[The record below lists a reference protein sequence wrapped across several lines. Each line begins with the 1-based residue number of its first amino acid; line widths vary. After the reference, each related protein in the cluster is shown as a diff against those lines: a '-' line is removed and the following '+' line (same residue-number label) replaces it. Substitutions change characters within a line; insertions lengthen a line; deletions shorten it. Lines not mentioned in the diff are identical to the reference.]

1 MREYTEKY
9 KIQITSEHINEVN
22 NQPEWRIEEYTKIFL
37 KMDWLIAPITP
48 MRHEKIMINLIK
60 LIFE

>member
-22 NQPEWRIEEYTKIFL
+22 NQPEWRIEEYTKIFFKDGL
-37 KMDWLIAPITP
+37 VNSSYNTYEAWKNND
-48 MRHEKIMINLIK
+48 
-60 LIFE
+60 